1 MFHHLKHFEDA
12 SHHLMTVRGETRG
25 CTALLKGSS
34 AGYEVPVKLCLHLS
48 ADNSV
53 FCHHSPEARGFKAWR
68 RDDAWKL
75 KN

>member
-1 MFHHLKHFEDA
+1 M
-12 SHHLMTVRGETRG
+12 
-25 CTALLKGSS
+25 LKGSS

-53 FCHHSPEARGFKAWR
+53 FCHHSPEAKGFKAWR

>member
-1 MFHHLKHFEDA
+1 
-12 SHHLMTVRGETRG
+12 MTVRGETRG